1 MDTTPKKPDPNQEE
15 EDFSSALSKIS
26 LIESILGQDESD
38 IPSEVTFNLPLGNV
52 LALFPKHCVKE
63 ITPDVPL
70 KEPVSITMDDL
81 FTQLSKGKATMTVA
95 KLAFFVPSHLL
106 NKEAFSDTTTLVTL
120 PLPTIIQAVG
130 VDKLKAHVAKKVRHY
145 KIDDIDDPFRHIFNR
160 PAGAAPV
167 TAKAEPAAPA
177 PAPVSTPA
185 PAPAPAPTP
194 VAAEQVTEP
203 PAPLTPPTEAA
214 PPARKRSSPQT
225 IPPELRV
232 PEADFRE
239 LPGNVNINTAS
250 LEELLTLDGVTETMA
265 KRIVD
270 YRTQHGPFTSVF
282 DLVQIPRLS
291 RPLFKRLTGMP
302 FNATQYHRRYKLAQW
317 LHVPVDKVTDFALL
331 TKAVADLPGFSGCM
345 ISDKDG
351 LLLAQSKAEA
361 YGENWGA
368 VAIKITTQI
377 RENVQLL
384 NVGDVESIS
393 LGIQDNTVTIV
404 ASQNVVLTIVHEGR
418 KLTTTH
424 VVIALKILHE
434 VAWLL
439 TRRAYVGR

>member
-1 MDTTPKKPDPNQEE
+1 MDTTPKKSEPNEE
-15 EDFSSALSKIS
+15 EDDFSFALSKIN
-26 LIESILGQDESD
+26 LIESILGKDESD
-38 IPSEVTFNLPLGNV
+38 IPSEITFHLPLGSV
-52 LALFPKHCVKE
+52 LGLFPKHCVKE

-70 KEPVSITMDDL
+70 QEPVSITMDDL

-145 KIDDIDDPFRHIFNR
+145 KIDDIDDPFRNIFNR
-160 PAGAAPV
+160 PAGAAPATPTPV
-167 TAKAEPAAPA
+167 PAPPAAPA
-177 PAPVSTPA
+177 AAKTEPVA

-194 VAAEQVTEP
+194 
-203 PAPLTPPTEAA
+203 PPTEAA
-214 PPARKRSSPQT
+214 PSAPKRPPARA
-225 IPPELRV
+225 IPPESRV
-232 PEADFRE
+232 PEMDFRE

-250 LEELLTLDGVTETMA
+250 LEELLTLDGLTESLA
-265 KRIVD
+265 KRIMD
-270 YRTQHGPFTSVF
+270 YRTQQGPFTSVF

-291 RPLFKRLTGMP
+291 RALFKRLTGMP
-302 FNATQYHRRYKLAQW
+302 FNSTQYHRRYKLAQW
-317 LHVPVDKVTDFALL
+317 LHIPVDKVTDLALL
-331 TKAVADLPGFSGCM
+331 TKVIAEQPGCSGCL
-345 ISDKDG
+345 ISDNDG

-368 VAIKITTQI
+368 VATKITAQI
-377 RENVQLL
+377 RESVQLL
-384 NVGDVESIS
+384 NVGNVESVS
-393 LGIQDNTVTIV
+393 LGIQDHTVTIV

-418 KLTTTH
+418 KLTTAH
-424 VVIALKILHE
+424 VGLAQKILQE